1 MAKQVGP
8 IFLVRTIDN
17 LIFYKM
23 DGKYYVRM
31 KPCFPDIRRS
41 PRFRGTMKSARRM
54 GRASR
59 IGAALY
65 AELPG
70 GLKQFSQ
77 YRVLTGAAFLLL
89 KTGKTEEEALELL
102 WARQKDLVE
111 RGCAIAATVYE
122 GLAMHFRREWML
134 WAYAEEAMAMIE
146 EGKPDEAV
154 LAVLWKL
161 YASEF
166 EEGYREEGVF
176 LHELPEVEEKAMKR
190 KRDIEMRRTMVV
202 LADGRMVV
210 MQAKPARKEGR
221 RCNLRPE
228 KSNLRPERSDI
239 SPPGRAENSGAQER
253 RRAGQ
258 GGIPATV

>member
-8 IFLVRTIDN
+8 IFLERTIDN
-17 LIFYKM
+17 IIFYKM

-31 KPCFPDIRRS
+31 VPSFPDIRRS
-41 PRFRGTMKSARRM
+41 PRFRGTIRSARRM

-77 YRVLTGAAFLLL
+77 YRVLTGAAFHLL
-89 KTGKTEEEALELL
+89 KAGKTEEEALALL

-122 GLAMHFRREWML
+122 GLAVDFRREWML
-134 WAYAEEAMAMIE
+134 WAFAEEAMAMIE

-154 LAVLWKL
+154 LAVMWKL

-166 EEGYREEGVF
+166 EVGYREEGVF
-176 LHELPEVEEKAMKR
+176 VHEPPLVEGKAIIR
-190 KRDIEMRRTMVV
+190 KKDMGMRSVMAIM
-202 LADGRMVV
+202 ADGSIVDSRCSL
-210 MQAKPARKEGR
+210 MQKTYGR
-221 RCNLRPE
+221 QHIRVQSLLE
-228 KSNLRPERSDI
+228 
-239 SPPGRAENSGAQER
+239 GAQER
-253 RRAGQ
+253 RRAGPV
-258 GGIPATV
+258 IRVPA

>member
-8 IFLVRTIDN
+8 IFLERTIDN

-31 KPCFPDIRRS
+31 VPSFPDIRRS
-41 PRFRGTMKSARRM
+41 PRFRGTMRSAWRM

-65 AELPG
+65 AALPG

-77 YRVLTGAAFLLL
+77 YRVLTGAAFHLL
-89 KTGKTEEEALELL
+89 KAGKTDEEALSLL

-122 GLAMHFRREWML
+122 GLAVHFRREWML
-134 WAYAEEAMAMIE
+134 WAFAEEAMAMLE

-166 EEGYREEGVF
+166 EAGYREEGVF
-176 LHELPEVEEKAMKR
+176 IHELPLVAEKAIKR
-190 KRDIEMRRTMVV
+190 KKDIEVRGGMRV
-202 LADGRMVV
+202 LADGRMVFIV
-210 MQAKPARKEGR
+210 DDETVIKSSIFEVKQRIYATNCSRKCSLLAR
-221 RCNLRPE
+221 
-228 KSNLRPERSDI
+228 
-239 SPPGRAENSGAQER
+239 SGEPLSTHQCKA
-253 RRAGQ
+253 A
-258 GGIPATV
+258 PS

>member
-8 IFLVRTIDN
+8 IFLERTIDGV
-17 LIFYKM
+17 IFYKM

-31 KPCFPDIRRS
+31 APSFPDIRRS
-41 PRFRGTMKSARRM
+41 PRFAGTMRSARRM

-59 IGAALY
+59 IGAVLY
-65 AELPG
+65 AALPG

-77 YRVLTGAAFLLL
+77 YKVLTGTAFHLL
-89 KTGKTEEEALELL
+89 KAGKTEEEALELL

-122 GLAMHFRREWML
+122 GLAVHFRREWML
-134 WAYAEEAMAMIE
+134 WAFAEEAMAMIE

-166 EEGYREEGVF
+166 EAGYKEESVF
-176 LHELPEVEEKAMKR
+176 IHKLPEVAEKAIR
-190 KRDIEMRRTMVV
+190 QKRDIERRSAMRV
-202 LADGRMVV
+202 LANGRMVDSRYSV
-210 MQAKPARKEGR
+210 VQKKCSKQYIQVQTLLE
-221 RCNLRPE
+221 
-228 KSNLRPERSDI
+228 
-239 SPPGRAENSGAQER
+239 GAQER
-253 RRAGQ
+253 RRAGPGSIPCQ
-258 GGIPATV
+258 FRGILGHG